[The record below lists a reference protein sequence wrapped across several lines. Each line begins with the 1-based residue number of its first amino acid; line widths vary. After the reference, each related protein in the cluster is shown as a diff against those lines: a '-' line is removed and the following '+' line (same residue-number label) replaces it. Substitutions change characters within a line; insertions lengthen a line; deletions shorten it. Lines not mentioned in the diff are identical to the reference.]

1 MSEDT
6 KKQAEQIK
14 KFFETVKEGGE
25 QLTEKSKKFDKELT
39 TKIEK
44 VKEGAQ
50 EIVKHI
56 EERTKKG

>member
-1 MSEDT
+1 MSSET
-6 KKQAEQIK
+6 KKDVETIK
-14 KFFETVKEGGE
+14 KFFETFKEGGNK
-25 QLTEKSKKFDKELT
+25 LSEKSKKFDKELT

-56 EERTKKG
+56 EERTKEG